1 MNHTDN
7 PIISDIQTIKGGRTM
22 KFYEINDPYY
32 ALIKAKDKAEAEKI
46 YIQEVAD
53 TDDYD
58 NFQDEEIREVERD
71 YALVKFSQSRGEDG
85 ELASYTYI
93 SGTFNNPDIEVLIW
107 DGSLL

>member
-7 PIISDIQTIKGGRTM
+7 PITSDIQTIEGGRTM
-22 KFYEINDPYY
+22 KFYEIHDPYY
-32 ALIKAKDKAEAEKI
+32 ALLKATDKAEAEKI
-46 YIQEVAD
+46 YIENVAD

-71 YALVKFSQSRGEDG
+71 YALVKFSQSRGVDG

-93 SGTFNNPDIEVLIW
+93 SKNFNNPESEVLIW

>member
-1 MNHTDN
+1 
-7 PIISDIQTIKGGRTM
+7 M

-32 ALIKAKDKAEAEKI
+32 ALLKAKDEADAERI
-46 YIQEVAD
+46 YIENVAD

-71 YALVKFSQSRGEDG
+71 YALVKLSQSRGVDG

-93 SGTFNNPDIEVLIW
+93 SKNFNNPESEVLIW